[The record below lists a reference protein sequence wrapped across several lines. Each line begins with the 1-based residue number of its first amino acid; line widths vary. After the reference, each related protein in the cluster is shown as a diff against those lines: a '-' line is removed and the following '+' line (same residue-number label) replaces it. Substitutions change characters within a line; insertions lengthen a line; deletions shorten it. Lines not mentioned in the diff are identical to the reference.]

1 MARNTKLNDLHR
13 AFIVRQLACYASPTQ
28 AVEALNQCFGVVIS
42 PQATERYHPHKK
54 KGIRLAQKWVDLF
67 DEARQDFHD
76 FIEKH
81 VPSANKAV
89 RIQRLER
96 ASNAFENAKNYYGM
110 ANMLE
115 RIAKEMGNVHT
126 NRREFTGK
134 NQGPIKIEAVHD
146 MTDEQIDTE
155 LERLWA
161 KARGEEPKPTKH

>member
-1 MARNTKLNDLHR
+1 
-13 AFIVRQLACYASPTQ
+13 
-28 AVEALNQCFGVVIS
+28 
-42 PQATERYHPHKK
+42 
-54 KGIRLAQKWVDLF
+54 
-67 DEARQDFHD
+67 
-76 FIEKH
+76 
-81 VPSANKAV
+81 V
-89 RIQRLER
+89 RIKKLAR
-96 ASNAFENAKNYYGM
+96 ASDAFESRGNYVAM
-110 ANMLE
+110 AAMLE